1 MYCSIPQ
8 FTDGSYSTKFVDDNT
23 DLFIFPKTHDR
34 GTKLLNYIA
43 DISINGYSNVGVQPK
58 PEFAPLN
65 MPKPF
70 IGKIPDG
77 SKQVLDAHG
86 PAGLAK
92 WVQAQSE
99 VLITDTTFR
108 DAHQC
113 IALRLVCSTNDM

>member
-1 MYCSIPQ
+1 
-8 FTDGSYSTKFVDDNT
+8 
-23 DLFIFPKTHDR
+23 
-34 GTKLLNYIA
+34 
-43 DISINGYSNVGVQPK
+43 
-58 PEFAPLN
+58 

-108 DAHQC
+108 DAHQSLF
-113 IALRLVCSTNDM
+113 ATRLRTNDMMKVAAATAGKLPNLFSFECWAALPLTLLTVFSTKSLGSAAAIPYKSP